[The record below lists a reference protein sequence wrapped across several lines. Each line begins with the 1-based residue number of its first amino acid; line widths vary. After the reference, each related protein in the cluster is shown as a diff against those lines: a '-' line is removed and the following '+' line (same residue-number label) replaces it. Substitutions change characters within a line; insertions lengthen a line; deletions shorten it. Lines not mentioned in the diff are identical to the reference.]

1 MYKRQILDR
10 LDKND
15 RRVSLLFDR
24 LQKLNTEIGP
34 KKINIQYGNP
44 EHVLN
49 KIFTTHDIDAVFCNE
64 DYEPYAISRDKK
76 IKNLCQEK
84 GVDFFS
90 FKDQLIFH
98 KNEILSQ
105 EGKPTVYTLL
115 T

>member
-1 MYKRQILDR
+1 MAKKLSLFWFRRDLRWHDNHALFKALTHSDEVIPIFIFDTNILDR

-49 KIFTTHDIDAVFCNE
+49 KIFTTHDVEAVFCNE
-64 DYEPYAISRDKK
+64 
-76 IKNLCQEK
+76 
-84 GVDFFS
+84 V
-90 FKDQLIFH
+90 
-98 KNEILSQ
+98 
-105 EGKPTVYTLL
+105 
-115 T
+115 